1 MGNEGI
7 LLQEVRISLRVF
19 FGAGKS
25 EVLCAGKTKHS
36 SSHQGLNQLE
46 RTTQSYGFSS
56 WRTVAAPRWAA
67 SSEIAGSS
75 VELYSLARLS
85 VGWRLPH
92 TLCPFPICSYSELL
106 IWVSEYLSGT
116 KWLGANYCPQD
127 HLCVQTMAWT
137 VFPFSQRGKG
147 SLLSKQPAGLVM
159 KETARQHSS
168 VLAAGRWGFKFW
180 HPGDYFSKHR
190 SESLAWIISWQIL
203 ASVREIKG
211 EDI

>member
-1 MGNEGI
+1 M
-7 LLQEVRISLRVF
+7 
-19 FGAGKS
+19 
-25 EVLCAGKTKHS
+25 
-36 SSHQGLNQLE
+36 
-46 RTTQSYGFSS
+46 
-56 WRTVAAPRWAA
+56 
-67 SSEIAGSS
+67 
-75 VELYSLARLS
+75 AR
-85 VGWRLPH
+85 
-92 TLCPFPICSYSELL
+92 
-106 IWVSEYLSGT
+106 
-116 KWLGANYCPQD
+116 
-127 HLCVQTMAWT
+127 T